1 MCGDLRRAAGATPMQ
16 HDPRRAARA
25 VRFGIQS
32 VIFSLGFVGAIVMAI
47 SSNLLL
53 LRSQADT
60 ALFTHALDEQA
71 RFSDLNGL
79 VYRAEAGRRDYLST
93 PSGENLAAYLG
104 ATEAVARALADL
116 QATTADEPAQFAAL
130 APFEPKLHQRL
141 AELRATA
148 NDLTDHASALASQR
162 RGEADALA
170 ADMHS
175 ALDQLGVDGRRAT
188 ELRTAESTS
197 VTFWLVAVR
206 RLSAAALVALLIAS
220 LINLRR
226 ASGEREVALRSLE
239 FANARLESTVAERTA
254 EIRHTM
260 EVLDTTVNS
269 MAPAVIV
276 LDTRLH
282 VMLANP
288 AAERL
293 LGMRTDTSFDE
304 WSRNLQV
311 FFADALTP
319 IPLEE
324 RSVPRALRGE
334 SVNNMEIFV
343 RRTDVPRGTYLVA
356 NSRPLRDASGTV
368 TGAVAVYQDVTET
381 REIERQL
388 RQAQKLEAVGQLTGG
403 IAHDFNNILTVITGT
418 IGILARAVAH
428 DPMLSSIARMIDD
441 AADRGAELTRRLV
454 AFARRQPLRPHATDI
469 NALVVDSAKLLQ
481 PTLGEQIA
489 IESALSDITWPALV
503 DPSQLAG
510 TLINLALNSRDAM
523 PGGGKLTIETANVIL
538 DGATVPPGP
547 YVMIAV
553 HDTGTGI
560 PSAIRDKVFE
570 PFFTTK
576 DVGKGSGLGLSMVY
590 GFVKQSGGHIEID
603 SDEGHGTT
611 VRLYLPRAARPAS
624 MDAPIAMAPIEG
636 GSETILVVED
646 DPPVRMAAISQ
657 LESLGYSTLSA
668 ENAAQALAI
677 IDRGTPLDLL
687 FTDVIMP
694 GGSNGRDL
702 AEAAARRRP
711 GLKVL
716 FTSGYSED
724 AIVHHGRLD
733 AGVLLLAKPY
743 RKADLARMVRVAL
756 EARREAAPGEAA

>member
-1 MCGDLRRAAGATPMQ
+1 MQRDTRKAG
-16 HDPRRAARA
+16 RA
-25 VRFGIQS
+25 VRFGFQT
-32 VIFSLGFVGAIVMAI
+32 VIFGLGFVGAIVMAI

-53 LRSQADT
+53 FRSQADT
-60 ALFTHALDEQA
+60 ARFTRALDLQA
-71 RFSDLNGL
+71 QLSELNAL
-79 VYRAEAGRRDYLST
+79 VYRAEAGQRGYVLN
-93 PSGENLAAYLG
+93 PSGENLAAYMG
-104 ATEAVARALADL
+104 ATEAAAHALADL
-116 QATTADEPAQFAAL
+116 RAATADQPAQNSAL
-130 APFEPKLHQRL
+130 TRFEPQLRQRL
-141 AELRATA
+141 AELRAGVDDSA
-148 NDLTDHASALASQR
+148 ADAGALAPQR
-162 RGEADALA
+162 RGGPDSLM

-175 ALDQLGVDGRRAT
+175 TLDQLIVDGRRTT
-188 ELRTAESTS
+188 ELKTAESAS

-206 RLSAAALVALLIAS
+206 RLAAGAVIVLLIAS

-239 FANARLESTVAERTA
+239 FANAQLESTIAERTA

-276 LDTRLH
+276 LDTRFNVL
-282 VMLANP
+282 LANP

-293 LGMRTDTSFDE
+293 LNIRVGTSFDE
-304 WSRNLQV
+304 WSRNHQV
-311 FFADALTP
+311 FFSDALTP
-319 IPLEE
+319 IPREE
-324 RSVPRALRGE
+324 RSVQRALRGE
-334 SVNNMEIFV
+334 SVNNLEVFV
-343 RRTDVPRGTYLVA
+343 RRVDAPRGAYLVA

-368 TGAVAVYQDVTET
+368 TGVVVVYQDVTET

-388 RQAQKLEAVGQLTGG
+388 QQAQKLEAVGQLTGG

-418 IGILARAVAH
+418 IGILARAVAP

-469 NALVVDSAKLLQ
+469 NALVVDSAKLLR

-489 IESALSDITWPALV
+489 IEPALSETTWPALV

-547 YVMIAV
+547 YVTIAV

-560 PSAIRDKVFE
+560 PAAIRDKVFE

-603 SDEGHGTT
+603 SDEGQGTT
-611 VRLYLPRAARPAS
+611 VRLYLPRAARSAG

-636 GSETILVVED
+636 GSETVLVVED

-694 GGSNGRDL
+694 GGCNGRDL
-702 AEAAARRRP
+702 AEAAAKRRP
-711 GLKVL
+711 GLRVL

-756 EARREAAPGEAA
+756 DVRREAAPGEEAA